1 MMLVR
6 LSLLEKGQQ
15 GQKAKAPNKMLSQYK
30 AQSQIDVMQGGT
42 GEQQLQKEQEA

>member
-6 LSLLEKGQQ
+6 LSLLVEGQQ
-15 GQKAKAPNKMLSQYK
+15 GQKAEAPNKMLPQYM
-30 AQSQIDVMQGGT
+30 AQSQIDVMQGRT